1 LFVFQKIAKTP
12 TKPRILCLYLRP
24 RIKGQLPVTTDE
36 GELIRQAQ
44 AGDAESFCQ
53 LAKGYQRRI
62 YGLAL
67 SYCRDSHDA
76 EDLSQEVWLK
86 AYKALASFRGES
98 SFYTWLRQ
106 ITINSFLNSKR
117 GMTVTVGNET
127 TTVRMEDLDSFV
139 ETETVSTKASTS
151 VEDQFHNKIL
161 MERVMLAL
169 GELTPQ
175 QRLMFLLKHRE
186 GMTYE
191 EISQSFGC
199 TSGTVK
205 KALFRAVIKLREKLG
220 INVEQADR
228 PPFRAGGVC

>member
-1 LFVFQKIAKTP
+1 M
-12 TKPRILCLYLRP
+12 
-24 RIKGQLPVTTDE
+24 TTDE
-36 GELIRQAQ
+36 GELIRRAQ
-44 AGDAESFCQ
+44 AGDGESFCQ
-53 LAKGYQRRI
+53 LTKGYQRRI

-67 SYCRDSHDA
+67 SYCRDPHDA

-86 AYKALASFRGES
+86 AFKALTSFRGES

-106 ITINSFLNSKR
+106 ITINSFLNSRR
-117 GMTVTVGNET
+117 GNTVTVGSET
-127 TTVRMEDLDSFV
+127 TTVKMEDLDSFV
-139 ETETVSTKASTS
+139 ERETAANKVSTS

-161 MERVMLAL
+161 VERVMVAL

-199 TSGTVK
+199 STGTVK
-205 KALFRAVIKLREKLG
+205 KALFRAVVKLRERLG
-220 INVEQADR
+220 ITVEQADKS
-228 PPFRAGGVC
+228 PFSAGGVC

>member
-1 LFVFQKIAKTP
+1 M
-12 TKPRILCLYLRP
+12 
-24 RIKGQLPVTTDE
+24 TTDE
-36 GELIRQAQ
+36 GELIRRAQ
-44 AGDAESFCQ
+44 GGDGESFCQ
-53 LAKGYQRRI
+53 LTKGYQRRI

-67 SYCRDSHDA
+67 SYCRDPHDA

-117 GMTVTVGNET
+117 GNTVTVGSET
-127 TTVRMEDLDSFV
+127 TTVKMEDLDSFV
-139 ETETVSTKASTS
+139 ETETAANKVSTS

-161 MERVMLAL
+161 VEKVMLAL

-199 TSGTVK
+199 STGTVK
-205 KALFRAVIKLREKLG
+205 KALFRSIVKLRERLG
-220 INVEQADR
+220 INVEQADKS
-228 PPFRAGGVC
+228 PFSAGGVC